1 VHKNSRQYLTVE
13 TMTSKNL
20 SQTNILLGQVLYQN
34 KTLCTI
40 QNMSSSVLSDIKIR
54 GEAEYR

>member
-13 TMTSKNL
+13 TTTSKNL